1 MSIKEEFKNIKTK
14 TWLKSFWWLILVFS
28 LLFILSKRLDNI
40 FEGVAQP
47 FDISLFL
54 ILFAL
59 LLIPLFQEI
68 EIFGIKF
75 KKEIEELRKEL
86 TNNLMSLRNDI
97 NNKIDLQNQSNQ
109 NFYIN
114 PQNIPADSELSS
126 LKDSFN
132 KAIEEIRQEK
142 NIDISS
148 ESEVQSSIT
157 KDTQYLFS
165 VRYSIEDEL
174 KNIIKRLNMD
184 SDNFMFFSLKIML
197 EIIQAYI
204 SLDGEILDMLKK
216 VYAICSLA
224 VHAKGVTQAQINFVK
239 DVSPRL
245 ISYLK
250 NVRKEE

>member
-1 MSIKEEFKNIKTK
+1 MFKNIKTK
-14 TWLKSFWWLILVFS
+14 TWLKSIWWLLLVLS
-28 LLFILSKRLDNI
+28 ILFILSKRVSNI
-40 FEGVAQP
+40 YEGLAQP
-47 FDISLFL
+47 FDIMLFL
-54 ILFAL
+54 ILFGL

-68 EIFGIKF
+68 EIFGVKF
-75 KKEIEELRKEL
+75 KKQIEELKKEL

-114 PQNIPADSELSS
+114 PQNIPSDSELSS

-132 KAIEEIRQEK
+132 KAIEEIWQKK
-142 NIDISS
+142 NINISS
-148 ESEVQSSIT
+148 ENEVHSSIT

-174 KNIIKRLNMD
+174 KNILTRLNID
-184 SDNFMFFSLKIML
+184 SENLRLYSLKNML
-197 EIIQAYI
+197 ELVQAYI
-204 SLDGEILDMLKK
+204 SFDREILDMLKK

-224 VHAKGVTQAQINFVK
+224 VHAKGVSQAQINFVK

>member
-1 MSIKEEFKNIKTK
+1 MSIKEEFKSIKTK
-14 TWLKSFWWLILVFS
+14 TWLKSLWWLILV
-28 LLFILSKRLDNI
+28 LTLVFILSKRLNYI

-47 FDISLFL
+47 FDIFLFI

-59 LLIPLFQEI
+59 LLVPLFQEI

-86 TNNLMSLRNDI
+86 TNNLISLKNDI

-114 PQNIPADSELSS
+114 PQNIPSDSELSS

-132 KAIEEIRQEK
+132 KTIEEIRQENK
-142 NIDISS
+142 INISS
-148 ESEVQSSIT
+148 ESEAQSSIT

-174 KNIIKRLNMD
+174 KNIIRRLNLD
-184 SDNFMFFSLKIML
+184 SDTIIFSSLKWML
-197 EIIQAYI
+197 EIIEAYI
-204 SLDGEILDMLKK
+204 KLDRQIIDMLKK
-216 VYAICSLA
+216 VYSICSLA
-224 VHAKGVTQAQINFVK
+224 IHVNGVTQAQINFVK
-239 DVSPRL
+239 DVSPDL
-245 ISYLK
+245 INYLK
-250 NVRKEE
+250 NVKKEV